1 MNAVKMLLLIG
12 AGLLWVPTAYAQ
24 KDDKYLD
31 DAYYRRSDIEKLDQE
46 ARRKAEIRAAAAR
59 AEREAWQKEQA
70 ELIAKYKKRKADR
83 EIDAYNGR
91 LSEND
96 TIELTEAELAELLA
110 AQRSRRT
117 GEGEPQVYG
126 PYSSRLSRFY
136 GSGSTV
142 ISGARRVYI
151 DADPWYNDLDYRS
164 SGGDVYVTIGSCSPY
179 WGSSWGWGSRVGWGS

>member
-46 ARRKAEIRAAAAR
+46 ARRKAELRAAAAR

-96 TIELTEAELAELLA
+96 TIELTEA
-110 AQRSRRT
+110 
-117 GEGEPQVYG
+117 
-126 PYSSRLSRFY
+126 
-136 GSGSTV
+136 
-142 ISGARRVYI
+142 
-151 DADPWYNDLDYRS
+151 
-164 SGGDVYVTIGSCSPY
+164 
-179 WGSSWGWGSRVGWGS
+179 

>member
-70 ELIAKYKKRKADR
+70 ELIAKYKKRNYEIGRASCR
-83 EIDAYNGR
+83 E
-91 LSEND
+91 
-96 TIELTEAELAELLA
+96 
-110 AQRSRRT
+110 
-117 GEGEPQVYG
+117 
-126 PYSSRLSRFY
+126 
-136 GSGSTV
+136 
-142 ISGARRVYI
+142 RV
-151 DADPWYNDLDYRS
+151 
-164 SGGDVYVTIGSCSPY
+164 
-179 WGSSWGWGSRVGWGS
+179 